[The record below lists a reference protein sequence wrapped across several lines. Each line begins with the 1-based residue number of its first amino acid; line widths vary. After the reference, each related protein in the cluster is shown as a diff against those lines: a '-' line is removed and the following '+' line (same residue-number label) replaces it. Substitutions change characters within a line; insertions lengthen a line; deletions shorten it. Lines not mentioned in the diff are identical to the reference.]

1 MNQVHFLHSVSL
13 PLQLRRGLRFAISP
27 LRRRNGCRV
36 VIKEKKM
43 RIAETAAVG
52 LIAVAAQILI
62 AATVLI

>member
-1 MNQVHFLHSVSL
+1 
-13 PLQLRRGLRFAISP
+13 
-27 LRRRNGCRV
+27 
-36 VIKEKKM
+36 M

>member
-1 MNQVHFLHSVSL
+1 MATF
-13 PLQLRRGLRFAISP
+13 PLISP

-36 VIKEKKM
+36 CISRKIIM